1 MQRIQA
7 DFTELE
13 QFEQHA
19 QRAIDEIEHQLTD
32 LAGFLAR
39 PARGNYSGRTNGEP
53 ANVATVSPKVDIS
66 PADVNSAAGTFTR
79 EQSTLDDTWDHLA
92 QVLDAAHGMAG
103 NDKAAATFAARYDP
117 AAKAAWSA
125 FGAGIRTLAGVA
137 NGLVTTAN
145 NYLKAEAH
153 STAGG
158 SGTPQQ
164 FRPPAVLSDVVIHG
178 PAPSKGDGDS
188 GVPEFLQK
196 FWPNG
201 WNPQGGGDPDNFFF
215 RRGDDVIV
223 TKRDGTFV
231 TILKGGID
239 NGWFKGASAAK

>member
-1 MQRIQA
+1 
-7 DFTELE
+7 
-13 QFEQHA
+13 
-19 QRAIDEIEHQLTD
+19 
-32 LAGFLAR
+32 
-39 PARGNYSGRTNGEP
+39 
-53 ANVATVSPKVDIS
+53 VSPKIDIT
-66 PADVNSAAGTFTR
+66 PADVNSAAGTFAR
-79 EQSTLDDTWDHLA
+79 EQSTLDHLA
-92 QVLDAAHGMAG
+92 QVLDAAQGMAG

-137 NGLVTTAN
+137 NGLVATAN

-153 STAGG
+153 STVGG

-164 FRPPAVLSDVVIHG
+164 FRPPAVLSDVVIYG

-188 GVPEFLQK
+188 GVPEFPQK

-201 WNPQGGGDPDNFFF
+201 HPDQLRNAHNRLKTALIEAGPWNPQGGGDPDDFFF

-223 TKRDGTFV
+223 TKGDGTFV
-231 TILKGGID
+231 TILQGGIG
-239 NGWFKGASAAK
+239 NGWFKGASAVK